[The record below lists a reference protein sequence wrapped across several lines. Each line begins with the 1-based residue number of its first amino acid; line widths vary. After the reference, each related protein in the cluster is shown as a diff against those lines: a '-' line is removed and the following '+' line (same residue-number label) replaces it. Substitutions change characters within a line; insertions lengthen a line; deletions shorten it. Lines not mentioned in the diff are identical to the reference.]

1 MLSFFGHF
9 NIINYMNTIPVI
21 SIVGRP
27 NVGKSTLFN
36 KIIGSRHAIVSRDAG
51 TTRDSVMEA
60 SSWDGKP
67 FVLIDTAGLIVD
79 FEGYDEA
86 EIEKMAQEHI
96 AQAVEES
103 DVVLFVVD
111 GKIGLTPED
120 KEVAKLVRKYKKRV
134 ILVANKADNLVAE
147 YSSKEFF
154 ELGFTEDIAISAM
167 IGRRVGGLLDMA
179 TRDFPVAQIEKSSA
193 IKKLAIVGRPN
204 VGKSTLFNALTKSSR
219 AIVSDIAGTTRDSI
233 NLEIKI
239 GKSKKTVEII
249 DTAGF
254 RRRGK
259 IVPGV
264 EKFSVI
270 RTINSMLKSDI
281 VLLVVDAHEGLTRGD
296 AHLCELAINQKKKV
310 IIIINKL
317 DLLAHRETTE
327 VPNLFRY
334 PFLTKMKSIAISA
347 KEGINLGT
355 LQEEIISEI

>member
-154 ELGFTEDIAISAM
+154 ELGFTEDYWTWQPEI
-167 IGRRVGGLLDMA
+167 
-179 TRDFPVAQIEKSSA
+179 FPS
-193 IKKLAIVGRPN
+193 L
-204 VGKSTLFNALTKSSR
+204 
-219 AIVSDIAGTTRDSI
+219 
-233 NLEIKI
+233 
-239 GKSKKTVEII
+239 KSKNLL
-249 DTAGF
+249 
-254 RRRGK
+254 R
-259 IVPGV
+259 
-264 EKFSVI
+264 
-270 RTINSMLKSDI
+270 LK
-281 VLLVVDAHEGLTRGD
+281 
-296 AHLCELAINQKKKV
+296 N
-310 IIIINKL
+310 
-317 DLLAHRETTE
+317 
-327 VPNLFRY
+327 
-334 PFLTKMKSIAISA
+334 
-347 KEGINLGT
+347 
-355 LQEEIISEI
+355 